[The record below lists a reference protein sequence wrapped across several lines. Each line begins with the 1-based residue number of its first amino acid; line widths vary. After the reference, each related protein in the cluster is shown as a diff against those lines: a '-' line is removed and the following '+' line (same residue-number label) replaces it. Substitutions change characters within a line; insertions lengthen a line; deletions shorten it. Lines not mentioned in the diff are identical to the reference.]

1 MIEAV
6 SATRA
11 LFYKLSFFC
20 QVSFLKVCLAVFN
33 PDIMKLTA
41 RNIHRDFAY
50 FYLGLIISFSLSG
63 IFLNHRRVW
72 HPMRYQYASTEITLS
87 RSVTAEQVDDDYLKG
102 FSEEFGI
109 DAAPRRYAVDGNT
122 LRITYPDHEVEV
134 DLASGQGEIG
144 EYRQTPLLGQMTELH
159 VTTNN
164 WWIYYS
170 DVFGLAMLTIAI
182 TGMFISKGQMSFK
195 RRGWK
200 LALAGILFP
209 LIFLILL
216 S

>member
-1 MIEAV
+1 
-6 SATRA
+6 
-11 LFYKLSFFC
+11 
-20 QVSFLKVCLAVFN
+20 
-33 PDIMKLTA
+33 MKLTA

-50 FYLGLIISFSLSG
+50 FYVGLIISFSLSG
-63 IFLNHRRVW
+63 IFLNHRQAW
-72 HPMRYQYASTEITLS
+72 HPMRYQYASKEIALS
-87 RSVTAEQVDDDYLKG
+87 QAIAADQVDETYLKG

-109 DAAPRRYAVDGNT
+109 DDQMRRFAVDGNV
-122 LRITYPDHEVEV
+122 LRVSYANTDAEV
-134 DLASGQGEIG
+134 DLASRKGKIG
-144 EYRQTPLLGQMTELH
+144 MYRQTPLLGQMTELH

-182 TGMFISKGQMSFK
+182 TGMFITKGKMSFK
-195 RRGWK
+195 KRGWK

-209 LIFLILL
+209 LIFLFLL

>member
-1 MIEAV
+1 
-6 SATRA
+6 
-11 LFYKLSFFC
+11 
-20 QVSFLKVCLAVFN
+20 
-33 PDIMKLTA
+33 MKLTA

-50 FYLGLIISFSLSG
+50 FYLGLIISFSVSG

-72 HPMRYQYASTEITLS
+72 HPMRYQYASTEIALTNP
-87 RSVTAEQVDDDYLKG
+87 VTAEQVNDDYLKS

-109 DAAPRRYAVDGNT
+109 NAAPRRFAVNEGV
-122 LRITYPDHEVEV
+122 LRINYPDHEVEV
-134 DLASGQGEIG
+134 DLESGKGKIG

-170 DVFGLAMLTIAI
+170 DIFGLAMLTIAI
-182 TGMFISKGQMSFK
+182 TGMFITKGKMSFK
-195 RRGWK
+195 KRGWK
-200 LALAGILFP
+200 LAVAGILFP
-209 LIFLILL
+209 LIFLFLL

>member
-1 MIEAV
+1 
-6 SATRA
+6 
-11 LFYKLSFFC
+11 
-20 QVSFLKVCLAVFN
+20 
-33 PDIMKLTA
+33 MKLTA

-63 IFLNHRRVW
+63 IFLNHRRAW
-72 HPMRYQYASTEITLS
+72 HPMRYQYASQEISLDKT
-87 RSVTAEQVDDDYLKG
+87 VTAEQVDDAFIEA
-102 FSEEFGI
+102 FSEEFSI
-109 DAAPRRYAVDGNT
+109 NDQIRRYAVDENNN
-122 LRITYPDHEVEV
+122 LRITYADHDAEV
-134 DLASGQGEIG
+134 DLTSGKGKIG

-170 DVFGLAMLTIAI
+170 DVFGAAMLTIAI
-182 TGMFISKGQMSFK
+182 TGMFISKGKMSFK

-209 LIFLILL
+209 LAFLLFL